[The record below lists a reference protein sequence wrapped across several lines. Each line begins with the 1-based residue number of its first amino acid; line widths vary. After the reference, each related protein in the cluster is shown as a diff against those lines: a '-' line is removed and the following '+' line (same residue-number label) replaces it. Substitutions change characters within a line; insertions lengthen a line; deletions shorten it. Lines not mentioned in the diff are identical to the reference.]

1 MDGFVTGGLVNG
13 GLAAL
18 LACVA
23 FLATKAWRNPYFAR
37 IAWLAVLLKFVTPQL
52 LFVPVVA
59 PWLQPSGEELPG
71 GWHVVA
77 ERRHAEAAIDSQI
90 EFSMLTPRG
99 ESMPPAATLA
109 DAGIAPAAPPL
120 DSESPAWGQR
130 WADVAAQLDWS
141 RMLRPFGYAWLVGSG
156 VLGCLALLR
165 ICRFHRLL
173 SRCAPAPAA
182 LLVRA
187 EKLAA
192 QLGLRA
198 TPQVRVVS
206 GRIAPLA
213 WGFGRQSTIV
223 VPAALV
229 EALDGEAID
238 AILAHEMTHLQ
249 RRDGWARWLELVA
262 VVAYWWCPVAWFAR
276 RRVHDAEEQCCD
288 ADALRLFPALRRGYG
303 RALMGTLDLLA
314 NDLRLAPGATGWG
327 SRGSLRR
334 RCELIARRSTA
345 TPLRGAVRRGCWA
358 MMAILCIS
366 APMADSSE
374 PPTAEPAAPPTSSEE
389 GAKSDDQTKASLPGP
404 AAAMPDESTP
414 CTITL
419 EDGSVINGMLI
430 DQAGER
436 LVVLREPKSAKE
448 ATLDSRLNPPV
459 GRLQADWKM
468 WDLTLKECI
477 RLTFANHRGSQVVA
491 QAGDEDR
498 LTISP
503 VTGFW
508 RSPDE
513 FRAFAADQLR
523 DIVECYA
530 ELHFAYGDLES
541 RRVAEANSLQ
551 TWRGVKAKFDVG
563 AVGGEEAA
571 ETQTRRQ
578 YFNCRSQMETA
589 QKNLFTVENRLR
601 YLLGLAANDGRLI
614 RPSTPLEADERRY
627 DWETVHAEALANR
640 TELRDQR
647 ELLEKH
653 RQASTKLNAEAA
665 KVTSERPTVAERVK
679 KTEARHAEL
688 LVSRE
693 AAELTDMELS
703 VSHQLG
709 QAVRDVDLT
718 YGTTQTNFNQ
728 RAAAEDDL
736 KAVRAIYDAGR
747 ASIDLLLQAI
757 QRRAEAE
764 SAYHRALVD
773 YERAKMRVEY
783 RKETVLEA
791 YGISVAE

>member
-1 MDGFVTGGLVNG
+1 MDGFVTAGLVNG

-23 FLATKAWRNPYFAR
+23 FLATQAWRNPYFAR
-37 IAWLAVLLKFVTPQL
+37 IAWLAVLLKFVTPPL
-52 LFVPVVA
+52 LFVPLAA
-59 PWLQPSGEELPG
+59 PWLQPSGEELAATSLELVVMAEERAMPLPSTPG
-71 GWHVVA
+71 PA
-77 ERRHAEAAIDSQI
+77 AEAQ
-90 EFSMLTPRG
+90 P
-99 ESMPPAATLA
+99 ATLA
-109 DAGIAPAAPPL
+109 DGGVASVAPPL
-120 DSESPAWGQR
+120 DSESPAWSQL
-130 WADVAAQLDWS
+130 WVEFAARFDWS
-141 RMLRPFGYAWLVGSG
+141 DVLRPLGFAWLVGSG
-156 VLGCLALLR
+156 ALGCLALLR
-165 ICRFHRLL
+165 IYRFYRLL
-173 SRCAPAPAA
+173 SRCALAPAP
-182 LLVRA
+182 LLARA
-187 EKLAA
+187 EEIAA
-192 QLGLRA
+192 QLGLRT
-198 TPQVRVVS
+198 TPKVRVAS
-206 GRIAPLA
+206 GRMAPLA
-213 WGFGRQSTIV
+213 WGCGRQATIV

-229 EALDGEAID
+229 EALDGEAMD

-389 GAKSDDQTKASLPGP
+389 DAKSDDQTKASLPRP
-404 AAAMPDESTP
+404 VAAAMPDESTP

-430 DQAGER
+430 DQGGER
-436 LVVLREPKSAKE
+436 LVVLREPKSTKDATIE
-448 ATLDSRLNPPV
+448 ARLNPPA

-477 RLTFANHRGSQVVA
+477 RLTFENHRGSQVVTP
-491 QAGDEDR
+491 AGDEEG
-498 LTISP
+498 LTIAP
-503 VTGFW
+503 VPGFW
-508 RSPDE
+508 SSTDKFRS
-513 FRAFAADQLR
+513 FAADQLR
-523 DIVECYA
+523 DVVDCYA

-541 RRVAEANSLQ
+541 KQVAQADSLQ
-551 TWRGVKAKFDVG
+551 TWRSVKAQFDAG
-563 AVGGEEAA
+563 EAGGEEAA
-571 ETQTRRQ
+571 EAQTRSQ
-578 YFNCRSQMETA
+578 YFNCRSQVEVA

-601 YLLGLAANDGRLI
+601 YLIGLAVNDGRLI
-614 RPSTPLEADERRY
+614 RPSTPLEAGERRY

-653 RQASTKLNAEAA
+653 RQVSTKLDAEAA
-665 KVTSERPTVAERVK
+665 KITSESPTVAERVK
-679 KTEARHAEL
+679 KTEARHCKL

-693 AAELTDMELS
+693 AAVLTDMEFS

-709 QAVRDVDLT
+709 QAVRDVDLA
-718 YGTTQTNFNQ
+718 YGTTQTTFNQ
-728 RAAAEDDL
+728 RAAAEDHV
-736 KAVRAIYDAGR
+736 KAVRAIYEVGR

-757 QRRAEAE
+757 QQRAQAE
-764 SAYHRALVD
+764 SAHQRALAD
-773 YERAKMRVEY
+773 YARAKMRVEY
-783 RKETVLEA
+783 RKATVLEA
-791 YGISVAE
+791 YDIGFAK

>member
-1 MDGFVTGGLVNG
+1 MDGFVTAGLVNG

-23 FLATKAWRNPYFAR
+23 CLATKLWRNPYFAR
-37 IAWLAVLLKFVTPQL
+37 IAWLAVLLKFVTPPL
-52 LFVPVVA
+52 LFVPVAA
-59 PWLQPSGEELPG
+59 PWLQSPGEGLPATSLELVVVVKQKPMPLPS
-71 GWHVVA
+71 
-77 ERRHAEAAIDSQI
+77 AA
-90 EFSMLTPRG
+90 G
-99 ESMPPAATLA
+99 PAAAAQPATLA
-109 DAGIAPAAPPL
+109 DAGIAPAAPLL
-120 DSESPAWGQR
+120 DSESPALGQR
-130 WADVAAQLDWS
+130 WADFVARLDWNG
-141 RMLRPFGYAWLVGSG
+141 MLRPFGYAWLVGSG

-165 ICRFHRLL
+165 ICRFQRLL

-182 LLVRA
+182 LVARA
-187 EKLAA
+187 EELAA
-192 QLGLRA
+192 QLGLP
-198 TPQVRVVS
+198 TMPQVRVVS

-229 EALDGEAID
+229 EALDGEAMD

-334 RCELIARRSTA
+334 RCELIARGSTA
-345 TPLRGAVRRGCWA
+345 SPLRVAVRRGCWA
-358 MMAILCIS
+358 TMAILCIS

-374 PPTAEPAAPPTSSEE
+374 PPTAEPAAPLTSSED
-389 GAKSDDQTKASLPGP
+389 GAKSDDQAKTSLPGP

-430 DQAGER
+430 DQGGER
-436 LVVLREPKSAKE
+436 LVVLREPKSAKDATIE
-448 ATLDSRLNPPV
+448 ARLNPPA

-468 WDLTLKECI
+468 WDLTLNECI
-477 RLTFANHRGSQVVA
+477 RLTFANHRGCQVVTP
-491 QAGDEDR
+491 AGDEEE
-498 LTISP
+498 LTIAP
-503 VTGFW
+503 VPGFW
-508 RSPDE
+508 SSTDKFRS
-513 FRAFAADQLR
+513 FASDQLR
-523 DIVECYA
+523 DVVDCYA

-541 RRVAEANSLQ
+541 RRVAEADSLQ
-551 TWRGVKAKFDVG
+551 TWRSVKAQFDAG
-563 AVGGEEAA
+563 AAGGEAAA
-571 ETQTRRQ
+571 EAQTRSQ
-578 YFNCRSQMETA
+578 YFNCRSQVEVA
-589 QKNLFTVENRLR
+589 QTNLFTVENRLR
-601 YLLGLAANDGRLI
+601 YLIGLAVNDGRLI
-614 RPSTPLEADERRY
+614 RPSTPLDAEERHY

-640 TELRDQR
+640 TELREQR

-653 RQASTKLNAEAA
+653 RQVLTKLNAEAA
-665 KVTSERPTVAERVK
+665 KITSESPTVAERVK
-679 KTEARHAEL
+679 KTEASHGEL

-693 AAELTDMELS
+693 AAVLTDMELS

-718 YGTTQTNFNQ
+718 YGAMKTNFNL
-728 RAAAEDDL
+728 RAAAEDDV

-747 ASIDLLLQAI
+747 VSIDLLLQAI
-757 QRRAEAE
+757 QRRAQAE
-764 SAYHRALVD
+764 SAHHRALVD
-773 YERAKMRVEY
+773 YERAKMRLEY

-791 YGISVAE
+791 YGINVME